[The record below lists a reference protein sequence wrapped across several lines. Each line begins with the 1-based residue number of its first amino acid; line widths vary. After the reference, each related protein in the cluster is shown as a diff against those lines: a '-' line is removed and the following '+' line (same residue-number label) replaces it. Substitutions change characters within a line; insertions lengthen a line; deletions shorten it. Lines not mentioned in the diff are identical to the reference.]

1 MAKKEIDQA
10 LGLLTYGVYIVT
22 TARDGR
28 RCAALTPWVSQVSLK
43 PPLVSFSIPR
53 GHLLTELLGEG
64 APFVVNVLKAGQKP
78 LAEAFVGEAS
88 EDDGL
93 RGRPEGVTESGC
105 PYLSEALAIVECA
118 MQGAVDAG
126 KGAMLV
132 LGQVIGASVLS
143 EGHPLTLRQ
152 TGIKEY
158 F

>member
-1 MAKKEIDQA
+1 MAKKEVDQA
-10 LGLLTYGVYIVT
+10 LGLLTYGVYVVT

-28 RCAALTPWVSQVSLK
+28 RGAALTPWVSQVSLK

-78 LAEAFVGEAS
+78 LAEAFVGDAP
-88 EDDGL
+88 EDDAL
-93 RGRPEGVTESGC
+93 RGRSESMTESGC

-118 MQGAVDAG
+118 VQGTVDAG
-126 KGAMLV
+126 KGAVLV
-132 LGQVIGASVLS
+132 LGQVTRASLLS
-143 EGHPLTLRQ
+143 EGQPLTLRQ